1 MGTNEEEGGLMA
13 LAGRMITLD
22 AYFDEIARGEGL
34 DLHAPWYTDDVDK
47 LLGSLRGA
55 RQAVAADFAAT
66 RARRDQLEATVR
78 YVAEQVHVPVSDLNL
93 HELRDVE
100 ETVIHV
106 DATRR
111 RYLAVMKKIAQA
123 MEIPEDRT
131 GGLDAMDNW
140 TALNCERLVQ
150 AVQGAVWLA
159 DQRGQAVAQL
169 EQARLATVEELEA
182 TRAGRARYRRAMHD
196 IASALGYPVE
206 DALTSWSEDALETLR
221 RHAEATMQRARPD
234 PSIAIME
241 ASVDGDTLCSRL
253 NLETPAR
260 LREPIDVRR
269 RHDPQLEALCKD
281 RDFLRWAV
289 DCIGEQLDTIPPP
302 GGWTREIAQ
311 TLIDAVSKQK
321 NDVRGLT
328 ASLETER
335 RQHRAT
341 QFALRMEREAS
352 AGDDAAR
359 ALYHGLCAALGW
371 SGSTAPTVE
380 DRDDIVRAV
389 RELVEENVRL
399 RRAADNALK
408 GDSRSGKRIRK
419 LQKRLTKIIAA
430 MEEL

>member
-221 RHAEATMQRARPD
+221 RHAEATMQRA
-234 PSIAIME
+234 
-241 ASVDGDTLCSRL
+241 
-253 NLETPAR
+253 
-260 LREPIDVRR
+260 
-269 RHDPQLEALCKD
+269 
-281 RDFLRWAV
+281 FLRWAV